1 MRWTNGPPARR
12 PRPRWRVGVLDADAR
27 SRGELSRLIEARGGR
42 VVIDSP
48 PHADSV
54 DLLRRMEPDAVVL
67 AADDSAP
74 DSGAVAHPLT
84 LDLSTAVV
92 LLASPAS
99 ARTLRSARAAGVM
112 GVLLRPL
119 RAQDVGPTL
128 EIAIA
133 RFRELRRLRRALADR
148 PVVEEA
154 KAALMAREGLSE
166 PAAFGWLR
174 RRAMEQRIRIGEMAR
189 AVLGHDA
196 R

>member
-1 MRWTNGPPARR
+1 M
-12 PRPRWRVGVLDADAR
+12 
-27 SRGELSRLIEARGGR
+27 
-42 VVIDSP
+42 VIDCP
-48 PHADSV
+48 VRADSV

-67 AADDSAP
+67 AADD
-74 DSGAVAHPLT
+74 GAADPADERPLP

-119 RAQDVGPTL
+119 RAQDLAPTL

-148 PVVEEA
+148 PLVEAA
-154 KAALMAREGLSE
+154 KARLMAREGLSE

-189 AVLGHDA
+189 SVLGPDA
-196 R
+196 G

>member
-1 MRWTNGPPARR
+1 MGI
-12 PRPRWRVGVLDADAR
+12 LDADAR
-27 SRGELSRLIEARGGR
+27 SRGELSRLIEARGGQ
-42 VVIDSP
+42 VVVDSP
-48 PHADSV
+48 PRADSV

-67 AADDSAP
+67 ATDDGAS
-74 DSGAVAHPLT
+74 DSGVTAHPLG

-92 LLASPAS
+92 LLAGPAS
-99 ARTLRSARAAGVM
+99 PRALRFARAAGVM
-112 GVLLRPL
+112 GVLMRPL
-119 RAQDVGPTL
+119 RAGDVGPTL

-148 PVVEEA
+148 PVVEQA

-189 AVLGHDA
+189 SVLGNDA

>member
-1 MRWTNGPPARR
+1 MRWTNSQPARR
-12 PRPRWRVGVLDADAR
+12 PRPRWRVAVLDADAR
-27 SRGELSRLIEARGGR
+27 SREELSRLIEARGGQ
-42 VVIDSP
+42 VVVDSP
-48 PHADSV
+48 PRADSV
-54 DLLRRMEPDAVVL
+54 DLLRLMVL
-67 AADDSAP
+67 AADDGAN
-74 DSGAVAHPLT
+74 DSGAATHPLG

-92 LLASPAS
+92 LVASPAS

-133 RFRELRRLRRALADR
+133 RFRELRRLRRALADL

-189 AVLGHDA
+189 SVLGRDA